1 MTTTAILMM
10 LLAMGTIWGG
20 LVVSVVWLVRSDRRV
35 AARETARA
43 GGTGAGITR
52 GEG

>member
-20 LVVSVVWLVRSDRRV
+20 LVVSVIWLVRSDRRV
-35 AARETARA
+35 AAREAARA
-43 GGTGAGITR
+43 GGTGAGTTR